1 MDKFIVRGEK
11 KLKGIISVSGSKN
24 AGLPIMA
31 ASLLA
36 EGHYILKNV
45 PDIIDI
51 RTMAKLLRILG
62 AKVEFENHE
71 LKINTENCSY
81 YEAPYDLVK
90 TMRASIYVLG
100 PLLAK
105 FGKAKVSFPG
115 GCALGAR
122 PINLHLEGLQ
132 KLGANIEIEHGYINA
147 RTKKFQG
154 SEIIFEKRS
163 VGATANIIMASV
175 LAEGTTILRNTSC
188 EPEINALA
196 NFLNKMGAEIE
207 GLGTDC
213 LTINGVKDLHP
224 ADVTLIP
231 DRIETGT
238 LLLAGAI
245 TKGNINVKNCCPM
258 DLGIVLEK
266 LKEIGFSLETEN
278 DSIKISGKAK
288 NPIEISTNP
297 YPAFP
302 TDLQAPFAALLS
314 TVKGISIID
323 ENIFSDRFMYISEL
337 QRLGADIKL
346 DKNRIVIHGGNK
358 LTGAPLM
365 ASDIRATAALV
376 IAALASEG
384 KTEISRVY
392 HLDRGYERLENKLT
406 QLGADIER
414 VEDN

>member
-1 MDKFIVRGEK
+1 MDKFIVLGEK

-36 EGHYILKNV
+36 DGHYILKNV

-100 PLLAK
+100 PLLAR

-122 PINLHLEGLQ
+122 PINLHLQGLQ
-132 KLGANIEIEHGYINA
+132 KLGANIEIEHGYIYA
-147 RTKKFQG
+147 TAKKLNG
-154 SEIIFEKRS
+154 TEVIFEKKS
-163 VGATANIIMASV
+163 VGATTNILMASV
-175 LAEGTTILRNTSC
+175 LVDGITILRNVAC
-188 EPEINALA
+188 EPEINSLA
-196 NFLNKMGAEIE
+196 NFLNKMGAKIE
-207 GLGTDC
+207 GIGTDC
-213 LTINGVKDLHP
+213 LTISGVKNLHP

-238 LLLAGAI
+238 LLLAAAI

-266 LKEIGFSLETEN
+266 LKEIGFSIETEN

-346 DKNRIVIHGGNK
+346 DKNRIVIHGGTK

-365 ASDIRATAALV
+365 ASDIRAAAALV

-392 HLDRGYERLENKLT
+392 HLDRGYERLESKLA

-414 VEDN
+414 IED

>member
-238 LLLAGAI
+238 LLLAAAI

>member
-36 EGHYILKNV
+36 GGHYILKNV
-45 PDIIDI
+45 PDILDI

-71 LKINTENCSY
+71 LKINTESCSY

-154 SEIIFEKRS
+154 SEIIFEKKS

-213 LTINGVKDLHP
+213 LTISGVKNLHP

-245 TKGNINVKNCCPM
+245 TKGNINVRNCCPM

-266 LKEIGFSLETEN
+266 LKEIGFSIETEN

-392 HLDRGYERLENKLT
+392 HLDRGYERLENKLA

-414 VEDN
+414 VED